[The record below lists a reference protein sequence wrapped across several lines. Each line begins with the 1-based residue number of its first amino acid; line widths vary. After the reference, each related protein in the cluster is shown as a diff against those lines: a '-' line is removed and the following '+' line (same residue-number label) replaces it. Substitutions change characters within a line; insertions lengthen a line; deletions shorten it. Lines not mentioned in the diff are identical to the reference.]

1 MVSRIGT
8 SSCDLLND
16 KITDDVY
23 KRKKSTRLN
32 KKNAPVGVSYRG
44 IDSDKPSVLGS
55 KIDMPAK
62 SIDSTGVQHPGNQ
75 INPGG
80 SGRTR
85 RPVCI

>member
-1 MVSRIGT
+1 MRSAERQNNGGCLQTQEVDQIEQEKCPG
-8 SSCDLLND
+8 
-16 KITDDVY
+16 
-23 KRKKSTRLN
+23 
-32 KKNAPVGVSYRG
+32 GVSYRG
-44 IDSDKPSVLGS
+44 IDSDKPSFLGS